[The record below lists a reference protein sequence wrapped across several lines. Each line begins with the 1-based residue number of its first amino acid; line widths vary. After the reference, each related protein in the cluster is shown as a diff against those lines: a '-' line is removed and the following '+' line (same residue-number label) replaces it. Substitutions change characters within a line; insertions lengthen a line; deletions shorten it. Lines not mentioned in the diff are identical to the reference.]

1 MVQKLLPQ
9 KAQPLS
15 CSHSGRLGNTAGEK
29 VRQKSTQGKP
39 SADRC
44 IPEHFSEVDC
54 RVMGRKSPCCYF
66 ALFYL
71 FYFHSGFN
79 DNTTKLSFFRNEN
92 TGLVGIEKSN
102 NGQMDAGVSVSPCG
116 LAPWDPGSQP
126 PRTTP
131 AQNSQE
137 PRKFWR
143 AEQKHLRG
151 HRDMSPV
158 FIH

>member
-71 FYFHSGFN
+71 FYFQSGFN

-92 TGLVGIEKSN
+92 TCLVGIEKSN
-102 NGQMDAGVSVSPCG
+102 NGPDGCWGQCESLWAGTMGSRLTASQDNTSPE
-116 LAPWDPGSQP
+116 QP
-126 PRTTP
+126 
-131 AQNSQE
+131 
-137 PRKFWR
+137 R
-143 AEQKHLRG
+143 AKEILE
-151 HRDMSPV
+151 S
-158 FIH
+158 